1 MPKSTWRAYHGS
13 PFYIE
18 QFDYAFTEH
27 GNDSFG
33 SGFYFATQ
41 VDEALKY
48 ASEKSSLSSEQLR
61 INPTV
66 HTVEITLRNPLSSN
80 YEGEITQ
87 AQVREIITLAPQES
101 REEGL
106 WQWGDLGSDS
116 QASVISQAAPA
127 YSGFQSVLRGL
138 NNLSNDFFQGEIRA
152 FNDAVQK
159 VLGYDGVIHRLDDRK
174 NYFLIA
180 WFPEQIKII
189 ERIPAATIRRTLEL
203 AEARRQADSAPSP

>member
-1 MPKSTWRAYHGS
+1 MRESTWRAYHGS
-13 PFYIE
+13 PFCIE

-27 GNDSFG
+27 GDDSFG
-33 SGFYFATQ
+33 SGFYFATLL
-41 VDEALKY
+41 DEALKF
-48 ASEKSSLSSEQLR
+48 ASDTSTLSSDQLR

-66 HTVEITLRNPLSSN
+66 HTVEITLKNPLPSDH
-80 YEGEITQ
+80 EGEITQ
-87 AQVREIITLAPQES
+87 AQVREIIKLAPQES
-101 REEGL
+101 REDGL
-106 WQWGDLGSDS
+106 WKWGDLGSES
-116 QASVISQAAPA
+116 QASVINDAAPA
-127 YSGFQSVLRGL
+127 YAGFQSILRGL
-138 NNLSNDFFQGEIRA
+138 NNLSNDFFLGEIRA

-203 AEARRQADSAPSP
+203 VEARRQADSDPNP